1 MQLSL
6 SIHPGELFVEVVS
19 KNILQLWY
27 VLGIVKWNQI
37 YFRKLVDREVYPVFV
52 TKIGIL
58 QFWCCQLF
66 MLYRRDLQFSVK
78 KYLTCSCSVLFKIF
92 KLFIYLLIFLC
103 YGMKIDTLVYLPF
116 ICFININLGWHNSLE
131 CTCIKNDA
139 RYGHARYVTY
149 GSDFIFRVIGG
160 SISATIHDGA
170 WSSVSQ

>member
-78 KYLTCSCSVLFKIF
+78 KYLMCSCSVLFKIF
-92 KLFIYLLIFLC
+92 KLFIYLLIFFVLW
-103 YGMKIDTLVYLPF
+103 YENWYISLSSFYLFHKYKSRLTQFPWMY
-116 ICFININLGWHNSLE
+116 LH
-131 CTCIKNDA
+131 
-139 RYGHARYVTY
+139 
-149 GSDFIFRVIGG
+149 
-160 SISATIHDGA
+160 
-170 WSSVSQ
+170 